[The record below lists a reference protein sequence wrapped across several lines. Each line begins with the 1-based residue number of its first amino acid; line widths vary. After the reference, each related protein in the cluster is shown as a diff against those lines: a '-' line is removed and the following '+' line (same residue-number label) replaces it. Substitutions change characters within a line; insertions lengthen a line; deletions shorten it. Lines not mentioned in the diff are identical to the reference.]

1 MESRIEQA
9 VARKHAGMNCAQAV
23 ALTYADL
30 ANVSEVIVLSAVSGL
45 GTGIG
50 ASFEGTCGA
59 ITGAVVILGLI
70 KKNSN
75 RSEIYKHAKYI
86 TTKFLERNGAVTCKV
101 LKGIGTGKVIREC
114 DDCVRDACEFLED
127 ILNGETN
134 S

>member
-30 ANVSEVIVLSAVSGL
+30 ANVSEDIVLAAVSGL

-70 KKNSN
+70 KKNSS
-75 RSEIYKHAKYI
+75 RMEIYKDAKYI
-86 TTKFLERNGAVTCKV
+86 NTKFLERNKAVTCKI
-101 LKGIGTGKVIREC
+101 LKGFGTGKVLREC

-127 ILNGETN
+127 ILNGKV
-134 S
+134 